1 MTELK
6 IGVLLP
12 RSSLY
17 TKMGIDV
24 FAGLKAGL
32 KHCGIDSARFTS
44 ENIGFGGDEKDIYAR
59 AEKMLMEQDPHLV
72 VAFIEEPMAAL
83 IQPLFD
89 GYNKLLLVINPGAN
103 LPDPSLVSPLRFS
116 ITLQSALASRLTGRM
131 AVENGSKNNFFATS
145 FYEGGYLNCYSFV
158 RGLDV
163 AGGQVLYNDVV
174 PYKLEDY
181 SAEGIKQA
189 IGASR
194 PDSVL
199 AQFSVE
205 AGDVFLKAYAGAGL
219 RTPVYASSFMLEEEW
234 LSKLPCGQGSIKGIA
249 PWCTVLDSEEN
260 KTFLERIK
268 TASGRGA
275 TVFHLLGWE
284 AALFCEIFFKEY
296 ASRGEDINAVAAALG
311 QAVIAS
317 PRGKLSS
324 HPGSNY
330 FFGQMYE
337 AEVVKDEGSGNCKVD
352 IRKEVPLREEDIN
365 DFINDP
371 PQGIVSRWLNTYLCI

>member
-24 FAGLKAGL
+24 FAGIKASL
-32 KHCGIDSARFTS
+32 KHCGIADARFTS

-59 AEKMLMEQDPHLV
+59 TEKMIMEQDPHLV

-103 LPDPSLVSPLRFS
+103 LPDPSLASPLRFT

-131 AVENGSKNNFFATS
+131 AVENGAKRNIFATS

-158 RGLDV
+158 RGMDT
-163 AGGQVLYNDVV
+163 AGGQVIYNDVV
-174 PYKLEDY
+174 PFKLETY
-181 SAEGIKQA
+181 SSEGIKQA
-189 IGASR
+189 IDAYK

-199 AQFSVE
+199 AQLSAE
-205 AGDVFLKAYAGAGL
+205 GGDVFLNAFAEAGF
-219 RTPVYASSFMLEEEW
+219 RIPIYASSFMLEEEW
-234 LSKLPCGQGSIKGIA
+234 LAKVPCKLEGITGIVPWSKGLE
-249 PWCTVLDSEEN
+249 SEEN
-260 KTFLERIK
+260 KIFLQKME
-268 TASGRGA
+268 AAAGREA

-284 AALFCEIFFKEY
+284 AALFCEAFFKEY
-296 ASRGEDINAVAAALG
+296 LNNGEDTLAAASAPGLR
-311 QAVIAS
+311 VLTS
-317 PRGKLSS
+317 PRGRLTAQ
-324 HPGSNY
+324 PDLNY
-330 FFGQMYE
+330 FFAPMYLVE
-337 AEVVKDEGSGNCKVD
+337 AGKAQSSEKINIRVK
-352 IRKEVPLREEDIN
+352 REVPVTNEDCKM
-365 DFINDP
+365 FVNDP